1 MRQAAPRYDLAGG
14 DRPSYSELAARHG
27 IAETS
32 VTNYLAWARRMLRQL
47 VTERLR
53 GVTAGERELRGE
65 MRRLWT

>member
-1 MRQAAPRYDLAGG
+1 
-14 DRPSYSELAARHG
+14 
-27 IAETS
+27 
-32 VTNYLAWARRMLRQL
+32 MLRQL

>member
-1 MRQAAPRYDLAGG
+1 
-14 DRPSYSELAARHG
+14 
-27 IAETS
+27 